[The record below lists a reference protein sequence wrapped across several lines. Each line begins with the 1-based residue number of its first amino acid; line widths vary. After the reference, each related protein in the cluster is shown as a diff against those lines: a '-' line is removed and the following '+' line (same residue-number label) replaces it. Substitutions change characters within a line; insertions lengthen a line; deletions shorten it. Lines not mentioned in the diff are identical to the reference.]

1 MPASV
6 ILGAQ
11 WGDEGK
17 GKITDLLSEKA
28 DIVVRYQGGN
38 NAGHTI
44 VIGDQTFALSL
55 IPSGV
60 LYPTV
65 TPVIGNGVVVDPSWF
80 FEEKAALTKRGI
92 DPSKVKISNNAHL
105 IMPYHRKLDA
115 VIERYLG
122 SAMIGTTK
130 RGIGPA
136 YTDKFS
142 RVGIRIQDLF
152 DEKIFLEKLDVALKM
167 KNKILVKVYNQ
178 LPLDFEEIAEE
189 YLGYADR
196 LAPHV
201 TDTSLLV
208 YDAITSGKNVLFEG
222 GQGTLLDIDHGT
234 YPFVTS
240 SNPTAGGAPVGIG
253 VGPTLIDNVIG
264 VTKAYI
270 SRVGTGPFPTELLDE
285 TGDAMID
292 IGGEY
297 GVVTGRRRR
306 CGWLDMVALRYSARI
321 NGLTEIAL
329 TKLDVLSHFDPIK
342 IATAYTANGETYTE
356 FPRQQRVL
364 YECEPQYEEL
374 PGWNVDIS
382 KVNRWEDLPA
392 NARAYVERV
401 EELAGVPIRTVSVGP
416 GRIATLDRE
425 A

>member
-1 MPASV
+1 VTASV

-17 GKITDLLSEKA
+17 GKITDLLSEQA
-28 DIVVRYQGGN
+28 DVVVRYQGGN

-44 VIGDQTFALSL
+44 VTSTQKFALSL

-60 LYPTV
+60 LYPSV
-65 TPVIGNGVVVDPSWF
+65 TPVIGNGVVVDPKWF
-80 FEEKAALTKRGI
+80 FEEMETLRRKGI
-92 DPSKVKISNNAHL
+92 DPSRVKVSNNAHL

-122 SAMIGTTK
+122 SEMIGTTK

-136 YTDKFS
+136 YTDKYS
-142 RVGIRIQDLF
+142 RTGIRVQDLF
-152 DEKIFLEKLDVALKM
+152 DEKIFLEKLTIIL
-167 KNKILVKVYNQ
+167 KNKNKLLVKVYNQ
-178 LPLDFEEIAEE
+178 LPLDFDEIAQE
-189 YLGYADR
+189 YIAYADR
-196 LAPHV
+196 LAPYV

-208 YDAITSGKNVLFEG
+208 WEAIKRGDNVLFEG

-253 VGPTLIDNVIG
+253 VGPTMIDNVIG
-264 VTKAYI
+264 VAKAYI
-270 SRVGTGPFPTELLDE
+270 SRVGTGPFPTELTDE
-285 TGDAMID
+285 TGDKLID

-306 CGWLDMVALRYSARI
+306 CGWLDAVALRYAARV

-329 TKLDVLSHFDPIK
+329 TKLDILSHFDTIK
-342 IATAYTANGETYTE
+342 IATAYEAGGETFTE
-356 FPRQQRVL
+356 MPRQQRVL
-364 YECEPQYEEL
+364 HKCSPVYEEHQ
-374 PGWNVDIS
+374 GWGDDITS
-382 KVNRWEDLPA
+382 VRKYEDLPQL
-392 NARAYVERV
+392 ARSYVERI
-401 EELAGVPIRTVSVGP
+401 EELGGVPIRTVSVGP
-416 GRIATLDRE
+416 GRDATLTKE
-425 A
+425 

>member
-28 DIVVRYQGGN
+28 DVVVRYQGGN

-44 VIGDQTFALSL
+44 VTGTQKFALSL

-65 TPVIGNGVVVDPSWF
+65 TPVIGNGVVVDPKWF
-80 FEEKAALTKRGI
+80 FEEMETLVTKGI
-92 DPSKVKISNNAHL
+92 DPSRVKISNNAHL

-122 SAMIGTTK
+122 NSMIGTTK

-136 YTDKFS
+136 YTDKYS
-142 RVGIRIQDLF
+142 RTGIRVQDLF
-152 DEKIFLEKLDVALKM
+152 DEKIFREKLEVVLKT
-167 KNKILVKVYNQ
+167 KNQQLVKMYNQ
-178 LPLDFEEIAEE
+178 LPLDFDEIADE
-189 YLGYADR
+189 YLDYAQR
-196 LAPHV
+196 LKPYV

-208 YDAITSGKNVLFEG
+208 WEALQDGQNVLFEG

-253 VGPTLIDNVIG
+253 IGPTMIDNVIG
-264 VTKAYI
+264 VAKAYI
-270 SRVGTGPFPTELLDE
+270 SRVGTGPFPTEQINE
-285 TGDAMID
+285 IGDRMID

-306 CGWLDMVALRYSARI
+306 CGWLDAVALRYAARV

-329 TKLDVLSHFDPIK
+329 TKLDILSHFDTIK
-342 IATAYTANGETYTE
+342 IATAYEAEGETFTE
-356 FPRQQRVL
+356 MPRQQRVL
-364 YECEPQYEEL
+364 HQCAPVYEVHK
-374 PGWNVDIS
+374 GWGDDIT
-382 KVNRWEDLPA
+382 KVTKYEDLPQL
-392 NARAYVERV
+392 ARDYVERI
-401 EELAGVPIRTVSVGP
+401 EDLAGVRIRTVSVGP
-416 GRIATLDRE
+416 GRIATLRKE
-425 A
+425 

>member
-1 MPASV
+1 MPAKV

-44 VIGDQTFALSL
+44 VTATQKFALSL

-65 TPVIGNGVVVDPSWF
+65 TPVIGNGVVVDPKWF
-80 FEEKAALTKRGI
+80 FEEMETLRRKGI
-92 DPSKVKISNNAHL
+92 DPSRVKISNNAHL

-122 SAMIGTTK
+122 NSMIGTTK

-136 YTDKFS
+136 YTDKYS
-142 RVGIRIQDLF
+142 RSGIRVQDLF
-152 DEKIFLEKLDVALKM
+152 DEKIFREKLAAVVKT
-167 KNKILVKVYNQ
+167 KNLLLVKVYNQ

-189 YLGYADR
+189 YLGYAD
-196 LAPHV
+196 LLEPYVA
-201 TDTSLLV
+201 DTSLLV
-208 YDAITSGKNVLFEG
+208 WEALQEGKNVLFEG

-253 VGPTLIDNVIG
+253 IGPKMIDDVIG
-264 VTKAYI
+264 VAKAYI
-270 SRVGTGPFPTELLDE
+270 SRVGTGPFPTEQLDE
-285 TGDAMID
+285 IGDRMID

-306 CGWLDMVALRYSARI
+306 CGWLDAVALKYAARV

-329 TKLDVLSHFDPIK
+329 TKLDVLSHFDSIK
-342 IATAYTANGETYTE
+342 IATAYEAEGQTFTE
-356 FPRQQRVL
+356 LPRQQRVL
-364 YECEPQYEEL
+364 YKCTPVYEEHK
-374 PGWNVDIS
+374 GWGDDITNVT
-382 KVNRWEDLPA
+382 KYEDLPQL
-392 NARAYVERV
+392 ARDYVERI

-416 GRIATLDRE
+416 GRKATLTKG
-425 A
+425 

>member
-28 DIVVRYQGGN
+28 DVVVRYQGGN

-44 VIGDQTFALSL
+44 VTGTQKFALSL

-60 LYPTV
+60 LYPSV
-65 TPVIGNGVVVDPSWF
+65 TPVIGNGVVVDPKWF
-80 FEEKAALTKRGI
+80 FEEMETLTTKGI
-92 DPSKVKISNNAHL
+92 DPSRVKISNNAHL

-122 SAMIGTTK
+122 NSMIGTTK

-136 YTDKFS
+136 YTDKYA
-142 RVGIRIQDLF
+142 RTGIRVQDLF
-152 DEKIFLEKLDVALKM
+152 DEKIFREKLAVVLKT
-167 KNKILVKVYNQ
+167 KNTQLVKMYNQ
-178 LPLDFEEIAEE
+178 LPLDFDEIADE
-189 YLGYADR
+189 YLDYAQR
-196 LAPHV
+196 LKPYVA
-201 TDTSLLV
+201 DTSLLV
-208 YDAITSGKNVLFEG
+208 WEAVQDGRNVLFEG

-253 VGPTLIDNVIG
+253 IGPTMIDNVIG
-264 VTKAYI
+264 VAKAYI
-270 SRVGTGPFPTELLDE
+270 SRVGTGPFPTELLNDI
-285 TGDAMID
+285 GDRMID

-306 CGWLDMVALRYSARI
+306 CGWLDAVALRYAARV

-329 TKLDVLSHFDPIK
+329 TKLDILSHFDMIK
-342 IATAYTANGETYTE
+342 IATSYEVGGEKFTE
-356 FPRQQRVL
+356 MPRQQRVL
-364 YECEPQYEEL
+364 YECTPVYEEHT
-374 PGWNVDIS
+374 GWGEDIT
-382 KVNRWEDLPA
+382 KVTKYEDLPQL
-392 NARAYVERV
+392 ARDYVERI
-401 EELAGVPIRTVSVGP
+401 ENIAGVPIRTVSVGP
-416 GRIATLDRE
+416 GRKATLTKE
-425 A
+425 

>member
-1 MPASV
+1 MPATV

-44 VIGDQTFALSL
+44 VTSTQKFALSL

-65 TPVIGNGVVVDPSWF
+65 TPVIGNGVVVDPKWF
-80 FEEKAALTKRGI
+80 FEEMETLKRKGI
-92 DPSKVKISNNAHL
+92 DPSRVKISNNAHL

-122 SAMIGTTK
+122 NSMIGTTK

-136 YTDKFS
+136 YTDKYS
-142 RVGIRIQDLF
+142 RSGIRIQDLF
-152 DEKIFLEKLDVALKM
+152 DEKIFREKLAAVVKT
-167 KNKILVKVYNQ
+167 KNLQLVKVYNQ
-178 LPLDFEEIAEE
+178 LPLDFEEIASE
-189 YLGYADR
+189 YLEYADR
-196 LAPHV
+196 LEPYVA
-201 TDTSLLV
+201 DASLLV
-208 YDAITSGKNVLFEG
+208 WEGLKEGKNVLFEG

-253 VGPTLIDNVIG
+253 IGPKMIDDVIG
-264 VTKAYI
+264 VAKAYI
-270 SRVGTGPFPTELLDE
+270 SRVGTGPFPTEELDE
-285 TGDAMID
+285 IGDRMID

-306 CGWLDMVALRYSARI
+306 CGWLDAVALKYAARV

-329 TKLDVLSHFDPIK
+329 TKLDVLSHFETIK
-342 IATAYTANGETYTE
+342 IATAYEAEGETFTE
-356 FPRQQRVL
+356 LPMQQRVL
-364 YECEPQYEEL
+364 YTCTPVYEEHK
-374 PGWNVDIS
+374 GWGDDITHVT
-382 KVNRWEDLPA
+382 KYEDLPQL
-392 NARAYVERV
+392 ARDYVERI

-416 GRIATLDRE
+416 GRKATLTKG
-425 A
+425 

>member
-44 VIGDQTFALSL
+44 VTSTQKFALSL

-65 TPVIGNGVVVDPSWF
+65 TPVIGNGVVVDPKWF
-80 FEEKAALTKRGI
+80 FEEMETLKRKGI
-92 DPSKVKISNNAHL
+92 DPSRVKISNNAHL

-122 SAMIGTTK
+122 NSMIGTTK

-136 YTDKFS
+136 YTDKYS
-142 RVGIRIQDLF
+142 RSGIRVQDLF
-152 DEKIFLEKLDVALKM
+152 DEKIFREKLETVLKT
-167 KNKILVKVYNQ
+167 KNLLLVKVYNQ
-178 LPLDFEEIAEE
+178 LPLDLEEIADE
-189 YLGYADR
+189 YLGYAER
-196 LAPHV
+196 LEPYV

-208 YDAITSGKNVLFEG
+208 WEALNEGKKVLFEG

-253 VGPTLIDNVIG
+253 IGPKMIDDVIG
-264 VTKAYI
+264 VAKAYI
-270 SRVGTGPFPTELLDE
+270 SRVGTGPFPTEQINE
-285 TGDAMID
+285 IGDRMID

-306 CGWLDMVALRYSARI
+306 CGWLDAVALRYAARV

-329 TKLDVLSHFDPIK
+329 TKLDVLSHFDSIK
-342 IATAYTANGETYTE
+342 IATAYEAEGETFTE
-356 FPRQQRVL
+356 MPRQQRVL
-364 YECEPQYEEL
+364 YRCTPVYEEHE
-374 PGWNVDIS
+374 GWGDDIS
-382 KVNRWEDLPA
+382 GVTAYEDLPQL
-392 NARAYVERV
+392 ARDYVERI
-401 EELAGVPIRTVSVGP
+401 EELAGVPIKTVSVGP
-416 GRIATLDRE
+416 GRKATLTKG
-425 A
+425 

>member
-17 GKITDLLSEKA
+17 GKITDLLSERA
-28 DIVVRYQGGN
+28 DVVVRYQGGN

-44 VIGDQTFALSL
+44 VTEDQKFALSL

-65 TPVIGNGVVVDPSWF
+65 TPVIGNGVVVDPKWL
-80 FEEKAALTKRGI
+80 FEEMETLREKGI
-92 DPSKVKISNNAHL
+92 DPSRVKISNNAHL

-122 SAMIGTTK
+122 NSMIGTTK

-142 RVGIRIQDLF
+142 RSGIRIQDLF
-152 DEKIFLEKLDVALKM
+152 DEKIFLEKLTVALKN
-167 KNKILVKVYNQ
+167 KNKQLVKIYNQ
-178 LPLDFEEIAEE
+178 LPLDFDAIADE

-196 LAPHV
+196 LAPYV

-208 YDAITSGKNVLFEG
+208 WEALKEGKMVLFEG

-253 VGPTLIDNVIG
+253 IGPTMIDDVIG
-264 VTKAYI
+264 VAKAYI
-270 SRVGTGPFPTELLDE
+270 SRVGTGPFPTEQINE
-285 TGDAMID
+285 IGDRLIE

-306 CGWLDMVALRYSARI
+306 CGWLDMVALRYAARV

-329 TKLDVLSHFDPIK
+329 TKLDVLSHFDTIK
-342 IATAYTANGETYTE
+342 IATAYEADGATFSEM
-356 FPRQQRVL
+356 PLQQRVL
-364 YECEPQYEEL
+364 HECTPLYEEHE
-374 PGWNVDIS
+374 GWNEDITA
-382 KVNRWEDLPA
+382 VEHYEDLPEL
-392 NARAYVERV
+392 ARRYVERI
-401 EELAGVPIRTVSVGP
+401 EELVDVPIKTVSVGP
-416 GRIATLDRE
+416 GRKATLTKS
-425 A
+425 